1 LESGTVNLNNPARR
15 LLERLNFSK
24 LNEELLSF
32 RTMTDG
38 KPIEFIGAN
47 YLLEKD
53 E

>member
-1 LESGTVNLNNPARR
+1 LNNPARR

-32 RTMTDG
+32 RTMPDG
-38 KPIEFIGAN
+38 KSLEFIGSN

-53 E
+53 DWFKNK